1 MILDR
6 AGLEARDIMTVSGHR
21 SEKSIP
27 HYSRTGFN
35 KKRLMSDTIANYC
48 STEKRK
54 CVRYENVNFDFG
66 VEFDVPQQNVV
77 TEHQDPQ
84 SSQTSD
90 IEKFISN
97 CNVYFKDC
105 SFNFN
110 K

>member
-1 MILDR
+1 
-6 AGLEARDIMTVSGHR
+6 MTVSEHR
-21 SEKSIP
+21 SEKSIE
-27 HYSRTGFN
+27 HYRRTGFN
-35 KKRLMSDTIANYC
+35 KKRLVSDTITNYC

-54 CVRYENVNFDFG
+54 CMRDKNVNFDFE
-66 VEFDVPQQNVV
+66 VELDVPQQNVV
-77 TEHQDPQ
+77 TEHQVPL